1 MTFSRRSRR
10 VPPKARGPRPESR
23 PVDPAAGAAGAA
35 GGAGLSGATGPGDA
49 PGATPP
55 ADRTPGVPVRGTR
68 SANRA
73 AKRAA
78 SGVRPKAVRGGPVRG
93 RRSRSFSPAVI
104 GLAIAAVAVGAGVLL
119 IGNPFGNPLPSPTTP
134 VSAAPAS
141 LAVYGDGTCP
151 TSQPAPLPAG
161 QSRLVTIE
169 TEEGEIGIRVDGALS
184 PIATGNFVALAE
196 CEYYDGVVFHRLVPG
211 FVIQG
216 GDPNGTGS
224 GPGPGYGIQDEP
236 ITGTYRRGTVAMA
249 RTGQPN
255 SQGSQFFIVLDDQ
268 AAGALTNV
276 DPTRGYAILGEVI
289 TGMDVVDAIAAMP
302 NSGGQENRALEPVA
316 MTRVTVGPAPA
327 ASASPAPPAASPSA
341 AAASPAT
348 SP

>member
-1 MTFSRRSRR
+1 MTPPRRSRR

-23 PVDPAAGAAGAA
+23 PMEPG
-35 GGAGLSGATGPGDA
+35 GGAD
-49 PGATPP
+49 PGATPGD
-55 ADRTPGVPVRGTR
+55 AAATAAVARSR

-78 SGVRPKAVRGGPVRG
+78 SGVRPKAVRGGRVTG
-93 RRSRSFSPAVI
+93 RRSRSYNPAVI
-104 GLAIAAVAVGAGVLL
+104 GLAIAAAAVGAGVLL
-119 IGNPFGNPLPSPTTP
+119 IGNPFGNPVPSATTP
-134 VSAAPAS
+134 GNTAAAS

-161 QSRLVTIE
+161 ESRLVTIE
-169 TEEGEIGIRVDGALS
+169 TEKGDIVVRVDGGLS
-184 PIATGNFVALAE
+184 PIAVGNFVALAE

-216 GDPNGTGS
+216 GDPAGTGS

-249 RTGQPN
+249 RTPQAN

-268 AAGALTNV
+268 AAAALSGV
-276 DPTRGYAILGEVI
+276 DPARGYAILGEVVS
-289 TGMDVVDAIAAMP
+289 GMEVVDVIAAMP
-302 NSGGQENRALEPVA
+302 NSGGQANMALEPVA
-316 MTRVTVGPAPA
+316 MTRVTVAPAPSP
-327 ASASPAPPAASPSA
+327 SASPVASGSPAASP
-341 AAASPAT
+341 AASPAT